1 MKAFFVICF
10 GWNSE
15 GFISALG
22 CGSSFPWHFTQFHVI
37 IRPDGFLSFWNMN
50 TEFRKPCV
58 TAVTSNHIVIVFW
71 HVHGNSS
78 TKGLEFLIVPILT
91 TVCCFLQLE
100 FFRNNVICFA
110 SMHSFRWPSILSSH
124 SQLLYILYIHMYVM
138 NVSILK

>member
-22 CGSSFPWHFTQFHVI
+22 CGSSFPWHFTQFHII

-78 TKGLEFLIVPILT
+78 TKGLEFLIVPILKLY
-91 TVCCFLQLE
+91 VASYNWSSLE
-100 FFRNNVICFA
+100 IALFA
-110 SMHSFRWPSILSSH
+110 LHQCIPSGGQASCLGES
-124 SQLLYILYIHMYVM
+124 LLW
-138 NVSILK
+138 